1 MSGSGSG
8 GGFRWGSRV
17 ASVAFLVAAAA
28 GIGVTIVYANGGD
41 PQAEGALLGIA
52 LGGVGVGLVMWAH
65 HLLPRGPFVEPRPEL
80 GAGARARRRRP
91 TRTSSGG
98 TRSRAGGCCSG
109 ACSRRSARSGR
120 PRCSRS
126 GRSGRV
132 PGGPWR
138 PHRGAA
144 GRALI
149 TDDGS
154 PVRAVD
160 VPVGGLVTVFPEGHP
175 GSADGQTVLVRIDPE
190 VLARSPSAAGGTAE
204 GLVAFSRVCTHA
216 GCPVGLYQAQLHQLL
231 CPCHQSAFDVLDRA
245 KPVFG
250 PAARALPQLP
260 ITIDEHGI
268 VRAEGDFPEPIG
280 PAYWSR

>member
-1 MSGSGSG
+1 MSDSGPG
-8 GGFRWGSRV
+8 AGFRWGSRV
-17 ASVAFLVAAAA
+17 AAAGFLVAAAA

-41 PQAEGALLGIA
+41 PQAEGLLLGTA

-80 GAGARARRRRP
+80 SAGSRQEEATDEDLERGHEIARRRLLLGSLLTALGALGAAAVFP
-91 TRTSSGG
+91 L
-98 TRSRAGGCCSG
+98 RSLGPSPGRALETT
-109 ACSRRSARSGR
+109 
-120 PRCSRS
+120 
-126 GRSGRV
+126 
-132 PGGPWR
+132 PWR
-138 PHRGAA
+138 R

-175 GSADGQTVLVRIDPE
+175 GSADGQTVLVRIDPD
-190 VLARSPSAAGGTAE
+190 VLAHSPSADGTAE

-245 KPVFG
+245 RPVFG